1 MILPRIELGTL
12 SVLDSV
18 SLRLDIVRFHVKLE
32 INVPRDNHYTTVPA
46 VDVVMKFEN
55 I

>member
-18 SLRLDIVRFHVKLE
+18 SLRLDFVRIHVKLE
-32 INVPRDNHYTTVPA
+32 INVPRDNHYTTVP
-46 VDVVMKFEN
+46 VIDVVAKFKN